1 MKVKGV
7 VCLIALL
14 SLCVPGLKAQETAS
28 KVNIFAGYSYI
39 QSNPSTSSFD
49 AFHLNG
55 GSVSGAYNVTNW
67 LAGVADFG
75 GYANGN
81 IGRSGASATLSTYL
95 FGPRVSYR
103 HFRRITPFGQVL
115 FGAGRT
121 NATAFANSGSQNAFA
136 MTTGGGVD
144 YKFTQH
150 WSIRPLQVEYLLTRF
165 QEGTTGNRT
174 QNNLRV
180 STGFVY
186 SF

>member
-1 MKVKGV
+1 MRVKGV
-7 VCLIALL
+7 VCLIAFL
-14 SLCVPGLKAQETAS
+14 SLCVPRLKAQETSS
-28 KVNIFAGYSYI
+28 KVNIFAGYSYV

-49 AFHLNG
+49 TFHLNG

-121 NATAFANSGSQNAFA
+121 NATAFGNGESEKAFA

-150 WSIRPLQVEYLLTRF
+150 WSVRPVQVCRWNTC
-165 QEGTTGNRT
+165 
-174 QNNLRV
+174 
-180 STGFVY
+180 
-186 SF
+186 